1 MLAANTEPAIPT
13 GDGPACNTPF
23 AWRRLAGKPI
33 PKRFKLVASG
43 KGTIKKLLKERG
55 LGTAFA
61 LSVNGQYMRRA
72 VCKPSEHSVVPT
84 LIGAR
89 AAPHPFVIGG
99 EVHRDLRLLERAT
112 KAGHMRKERDCR
124 PAGIATPCECL

>member
-13 GDGPACNTPF
+13 GDGSARNTPF
-23 AWRRLAGKPI
+23 AWRRLAGKPV

-43 KGTIKKLLKERG
+43 KGTIKKLLKERS
-55 LGTAFA
+55 LGTALA
-61 LSVNGQYMRRA
+61 LSVDGEDMRRA
-72 VCKPSEHSVVPT
+72 VCKPGEHHVVPT
-84 LIGAR
+84 IIGTR

-112 KAGHMRKERDCR
+112 KAGNMRKERDCR